1 MTMQLKDLPDNIQS
15 GSIKVG
21 PGGVVS
27 LRKGPYARFFK
38 RPIDIAA
45 VLVSSVIVVPV
56 VALLAL
62 IVMIDGGNPFYANE
76 RVGRGGR
83 TFRMLKLR
91 TMVHDADARL
101 EGYLAQDP
109 EARREWDQTQ
119 KLKYDPRVTAL
130 GRFLR
135 KSSLDELP
143 QLWNVF
149 TGDMSLVGPRPMM
162 PNQRDIYPGT
172 AYYDLRPGLT
182 GLWQISDRNNCTFAK
197 RAEFDTDYE
206 RCVSLRTDVTIL
218 FKTVGAVA
226 RGTGY

>member
-1 MTMQLKDLPDNIQS
+1 M
-15 GSIKVG
+15 KVG
-21 PGGVVS
+21 IYDMPAPSQGI
-27 LRKGPYARFFK
+27 YAHFFK
-38 RPIDIAA
+38 RPLDILA
-45 VLVSSVIVVPV
+45 VILSSLIVLPV
-56 VALLAL
+56 VAVLAL
-62 IVMIDGGNPFYANE
+62 VVMTDGGNPFYASD

-83 TFRMLKLR
+83 IFRMLKLR

-101 EGYLAQDP
+101 EGYLSQNP
-109 EARREWDQTQ
+109 EARLEWDQTQ
-119 KLKYDPRVTAL
+119 KLKFDPRVTAL

-143 QLWNVF
+143 QLWNVL

-162 PNQRDIYPGT
+162 PEQRDIYPGD
-172 AYYDLRPGLT
+172 AYYRLRPGLT

-206 RCVSLRTDVTIL
+206 RVVSLRLDLLIL
-218 FKTVGAVA
+218 FKTIGAVA

>member
-1 MTMQLKDLPDNIQS
+1 MPAGTVKWYDAEKGFGFLAADQIDAGYAICSSDLALN
-15 GSIKVG
+15 KAAETA
-21 PGGVVS
+21 
-27 LRKGPYARFFK
+27 LRKDKSLARAFEFF
-38 RPIDIAA
+38 A
-45 VLVSSVIVVPV
+45 
-56 VALLAL
+56 
-62 IVMIDGGNPFYANE
+62 MN
-76 RVGRGGR
+76 
-83 TFRMLKLR
+83 
-91 TMVHDADARL
+91 RL
-101 EGYLAQDP
+101 S

-197 RAEFDTDYE
+197 RAEFDTEYE